1 MIEGQARFPISVR
14 LPEKLRN
21 DPEVLKEIVLRAP
34 GSELVTMNQVAQIR
48 TVRGPEVISR
58 ENARRRVAVQTN
70 VRGTDLGSF
79 VRLAQDKVNGPLN
92 SPWL

>member
-34 GSELVTMNQVAQIR
+34 GA
-48 TVRGPEVISR
+48 
-58 ENARRRVAVQTN
+58 
-70 VRGTDLGSF
+70 
-79 VRLAQDKVNGPLN
+79 N
-92 SPWL
+92 SSS